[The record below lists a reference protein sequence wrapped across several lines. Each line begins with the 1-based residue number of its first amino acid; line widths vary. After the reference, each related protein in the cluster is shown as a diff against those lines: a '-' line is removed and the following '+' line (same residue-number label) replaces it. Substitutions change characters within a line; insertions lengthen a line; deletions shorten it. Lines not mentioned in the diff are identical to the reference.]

1 MNLDVPFALV
11 GYIEPWWMV
20 IIKSI
25 VFALI
30 GLQLVPVVLIMERK
44 ILGRFQ
50 NRYGPN
56 RVGLYGIGTPIAD
69 IIKLLSKEPFRP
81 KTAIG
86 WLFELAPILSIT
98 AHGAPASFLYLMGN
112 GQLTSTFG
120 PFVGDISTTWGFTHN
135 ILRDPVR
142 GPLYRAMAKNF
153 CLATYGL
160 KLIVT

>member
-1 MNLDVPFALV
+1 MNIDVPFALV

-20 IIKSI
+20 IIKSV
-25 VFALI
+25 VFAFI

-56 RVGLYGIGTPIAD
+56 RVGLYGAMTPIAD

-98 AHGAPASFLYLMGN
+98 AAFGA
-112 GQLTSTFG
+112 
-120 PFVGDISTTWGFTHN
+120 
-135 ILRDPVR
+135 
-142 GPLYRAMAKNF
+142 
-153 CLATYGL
+153 LAL
-160 KLIVT
+160 VA

>member
-1 MNLDVPFALV
+1 MNMTMPLALV

-30 GLQLVPVVLIMERK
+30 GLQLVPVVLMMERK

-56 RVGLYGIGTPIAD
+56 RVGLYGAMTPISD

-86 WLFELAPILSIT
+86 WLFTLAPILSIT
-98 AHGAPASFLYLMGN
+98 AAVGAFGEFLLPRRHVPSAANGDDDRGLGHGLLRARRSARA
-112 GQLTSTFG
+112 
-120 PFVGDISTTWGFTHN
+120 THPG
-135 ILRDPVR
+135 RER
-142 GPLYRAMAKNF
+142 HSAA
-153 CLATYGL
+153 A
-160 KLIVT
+160 